1 MLRSPHDRSDFRS
14 NPPQRKVAFALAA
27 CLTSFYCSRR
37 SRVVPET
44 SSTPWPPNYVAST
57 TPTGADIPGP
67 TAAIQ
72 DSQGNLYVAAPYS
85 QYVFQMSGNT
95 VVPFVGMGWVGYWGK
110 SVTRLKGL
118 LAEPTRACNGHARLA
133 SILRTRGSNSV
144 RKVDTSGNLSTV
156 AGISVT
162 LSAREMR

>member
-1 MLRSPHDRSDFRS
+1 MFCVASPHDRSDFRS
-14 NPPQRKVAFALAA
+14 NPPKRKVAFALAA
-27 CLTSFYCSRR
+27 CLTSFLLFASFA
-37 SRVVPET
+37 SGQNIINTVAG
-44 SSTPWPPNYVAST
+44 NYVAST

-85 QYVFQMSGNT
+85 QYVFEMSGNT
-95 VVPFVGMGWVGYWGK
+95 VAPFVGMGCVGYWGK

-118 LAEPTRACNGHARLA
+118 LAEPTGLEMDTQGNLYIADAGN
-133 SILRTRGSNSV
+133 NSV

-156 AGISVT
+156 AGISEPCPQ
-162 LSAREMR
+162 AK